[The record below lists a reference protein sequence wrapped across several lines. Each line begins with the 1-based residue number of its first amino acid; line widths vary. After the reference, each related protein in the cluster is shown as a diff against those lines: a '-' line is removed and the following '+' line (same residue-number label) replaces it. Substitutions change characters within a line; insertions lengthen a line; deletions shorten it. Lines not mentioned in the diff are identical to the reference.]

1 MPAKPV
7 GPIFIVG
14 YIHTGTSLLKTIL
27 KRNPAVW
34 AVTGETHFFQDLGK
48 IKTQF
53 PDLGDPAV
61 RRDYLLFLIKLAYL
75 GNKRAMWR
83 RDEWTLADFGLT
95 DAYLDTILAAAADI
109 NTYEGLFARVND
121 QLTGFAGK
129 DVWVEKTPEHVYY
142 LNQLLRH
149 IPEARVV
156 ELVRDPRATLA
167 SRKLRQTGDEWLDA
181 KEAKESLEVDRQ
193 TNYDPLLDSLMW
205 KEAVSA
211 ARETRRTKPHNIITV
226 RYEDLVGRPNETLQ
240 RICTF
245 TGLAYTG
252 DMLEVGWVNSA
263 TQLKDGGAPTQPRTG
278 VSTAAVEKWRKSLND
293 DEIYLCQKM
302 LRAEMRELGYEPI
315 ATGFGAKAK
324 APLLLGATAVNL
336 SRRLAGDR
344 RSPERARDAFGRIQR
359 RLLKN
364 LGIQR

>member
-1 MPAKPV
+1 MQAKTTS
-7 GPIFIVG
+7 PIFIVG

-48 IKTQF
+48 IKAQF
-53 PDLGDPAV
+53 PDLSDPAI
-61 RRDYLLFLIKLAYL
+61 RRDYVVFLIKLAYL

-83 RDEWTLADFGLT
+83 RDEWTLADFGLS
-95 DAYLDTILAAAADI
+95 DAQLDTVLAATAGVDS
-109 NTYEGLFARVND
+109 YEALFACVND
-121 QLTGFAGK
+121 QLTALAGK

-142 LNQLLRH
+142 LNQLLH
-149 IPEARVV
+149 HVPEARVI

-193 TNYDPLLDSLMW
+193 TNYDPLLDALMW

-211 ARETRRTKPHNIITV
+211 ARDARRARPQNIITV
-226 RYEDLVGRPNETLQ
+226 RYEDLVGQPAETLR
-240 RICTF
+240 RICAF
-245 TGLAYTG
+245 AGLTYSD

-263 TQLKDGGAPTQPRTG
+263 TQLKDGAAPTQPRAG
-278 VSTAAVEKWRKSLND
+278 VSTAAVEKWRKSLNG
-293 DEIYLCQKM
+293 DEIYMSQM
-302 LRAEMRELGYEPI
+302 ALRAEMRELGYEPI
-315 ATGFGAKAK
+315 ATGLGAKAK
-324 APLLLGATAVNL
+324 APLLLGGTAVHL
-336 SRRLAGDR
+336 AKRLGGDR
-344 RSPERARDAFGRIQR
+344 RSPERARDAFGRVQR